1 MDKYGFFSIKRLQ
14 YISDVIQMIL
24 PFSKNKT
31 EAEFLSDD
39 VINSSVL
46 YQFII
51 IGEAYQSI

>member
-1 MDKYGFFSIKRLQ
+1 MDKYGFSSIKRLQ
-14 YISDVIQMIL
+14 HISDVIQMIL

-31 EAEFLSDD
+31 EVEFLSDD

>member
-1 MDKYGFFSIKRLQ
+1 MDKYGFSSIKRLQ

-24 PFSKNKT
+24 AFSKNKT